1 MFKELLIL
9 TRALNLIYHHMH
21 NVAKGQAFFSDHA
34 ELAGMYDA
42 IDSDYDSL
50 VERRIGLTGTFDRA
64 SLSEVLQQAC
74 EIVSNIPESEMSDM
88 FSFSLALESEY
99 VRELKNAEAGQSS
112 GTVNMLQGLSDVSE
126 VRQYKIQR
134 RLS

>member
-21 NVAKGQAFFSDHA
+21 NIAKGQSFFSDHA
-34 ELAGMYDA
+34 ELAGMYDT

-50 VERRIGLTGTFDRA
+50 VERRIGLTGSFDRA
-64 SLSEVLQQAC
+64 SLSEVLHESC
-74 EIVSNIPESEMSDM
+74 EIVGNMPESEMNEM
-88 FSFSLALESEY
+88 FSFAMSLESEY

-112 GTVNMLQGLSDVSE
+112 GTVNMLQGLSDESE

>member
-21 NVAKGQAFFSDHA
+21 NVAKGQSFFSDHKA
-34 ELAGMYDA
+34 LAKIYDEL
-42 IDSDYDSL
+42 DSDYDNL
-50 VERRIGLTGTFDRA
+50 VERRIGLTGSFDRA

-74 EIVSNIPESEMSDM
+74 EIVSSMPESEMNEM
-88 FSFSLALESEY
+88 FNFAMSIESEY

-112 GTVNMLQGLSDVSE
+112 GTVNMLQGLSDASE
-126 VRQYKIQR
+126 VRAYLISR
-134 RLS
+134 RLA